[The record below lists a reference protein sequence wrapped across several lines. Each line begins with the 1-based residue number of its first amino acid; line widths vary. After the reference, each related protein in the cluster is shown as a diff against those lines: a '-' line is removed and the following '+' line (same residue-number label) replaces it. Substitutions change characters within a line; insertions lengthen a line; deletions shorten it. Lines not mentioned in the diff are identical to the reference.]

1 MFILLGIVIV
11 TGSIVGGYIMEDG
24 NFGLL
29 VQPAEFVIIFG
40 AAIGLFI
47 IASPMKIMKSVKNG
61 LFRILSSRV
70 YTETDYLETLVL
82 LSEIFFKIRKEGLVA
97 IESDLD
103 DPGKSAIFK
112 KYPKFLK
119 NHHAV
124 DFLTDTLR
132 TLTITDIEA
141 HELASLLDY
150 EIEAHYEEALIP
162 SKSVAFVADSLPGL
176 GIVACVLG
184 VVLTM
189 KKISEPPEVLGHSIG
204 AALVGTFLGILM
216 AYGFVGPIGRNMEN
230 VANEDREYLTVL
242 KAALLSFVNTPSP
255 QVAIEFARRVIPGD
269 LRPSFLELEAV
280 IKKNK
285 R

>member
-1 MFILLGIVIV
+1 MFVLIGMVIV
-11 TGSIVGGYIMEDG
+11 TGSVIGGYLMEQG
-24 NFGLL
+24 NLALL
-29 VQPAEFVIIFG
+29 MQPAEFVIIFG
-40 AAIGLFI
+40 AALGGFV
-47 IASPMKIMKSVKNG
+47 IASPMKVIKAVKGG
-61 LFRILSSRV
+61 LLRMLSSRI
-70 YTETDYLETLVL
+70 YTESDYLEAMVL

-103 DPGKSAIFK
+103 DPEKSAIFK

-119 NHHAV
+119 NHHALA
-124 DFLTDTLR
+124 FLTDTLR

-150 EIEAHYEEALIP
+150 EIEAHYEEALVP
-162 SKSVAFVADSLPGL
+162 SKSIANVADSLPGL
-176 GIVACVLG
+176 GIVAAVLG

-204 AALVGTFLGILM
+204 AALVGTFLGVLM
-216 AYGFVGPIGRNMEN
+216 CYGFAGPVSKNLEN
-230 VANEDREYLTVL
+230 IANEDREFLTVL

-255 QVAIEFARRVIPGD
+255 QVAIEFARRVIPGE